1 MNVGIKNRPT
11 NFKFKNNTGLDI
23 EYLNG
28 LTDDEVITI
37 YEFFTQTEAGKKF
50 AKNAV
55 EKNRRLQNSNRRL
68 GTEKQDVINY
78 ADQQITLVKNES
90 DKKLANIMI
99 ALNALLKKPIT
110 QIKIQDIRAV
120 LKLVK
125 MSLWS

>member
-1 MNVGIKNRPT
+1 M
-11 NFKFKNNTGLDI
+11 
-23 EYLNG
+23 
-28 LTDDEVITI
+28 
-37 YEFFTQTEAGKKF
+37 
-50 AKNAV
+50 
-55 EKNRRLQNSNRRL
+55 

-110 QIKIQDIRAV
+110 QIKIQDIQAV

-125 MSLWS
+125 ISLWS

>member
-1 MNVGIKNRPT
+1 MNANIKSRPT
-11 NFKFKNNTGLDI
+11 NFKFKNDTGLDI

-28 LTDDEVITI
+28 LTNDEVVAI
-37 YEFFTQTEAGKKF
+37 YDFFTQTEAGKKF

-68 GTEKQDVINY
+68 GTERQDVINY

-110 QIKIQDIRAV
+110 QIKMQDIQAI
-120 LKLVK
+120 LNLVK
-125 MSLWS
+125 ISLWS

>member
-1 MNVGIKNRPT
+1 MNVSIKNRPT
-11 NFKFKNNTGLDI
+11 NLKFKNNTGLDI

-28 LTDDEVITI
+28 LTEEEVIAI

-55 EKNRRLQNSNRRL
+55 DKNRRLQNSNRRL

-110 QIKIQDIRAV
+110 QIKIQDIQAV

-125 MSLWS
+125 ISLWS